1 MNKIINIQN
10 TGIEDVKNGVD
21 KIAVENGSITISQIK
36 NNKKVSVT
44 NMSGK
49 TMLVIH
55 AQTGQTL
62 KTPTLPKGIYILS
75 VGSQNYKLAIP

>member
-36 NNKKVSVT
+36 DNLNS
-44 NMSGK
+44 
-49 TMLVIH
+49 
-55 AQTGQTL
+55 ATL
-62 KTPTLPKGIYILS
+62 
-75 VGSQNYKLAIP
+75 